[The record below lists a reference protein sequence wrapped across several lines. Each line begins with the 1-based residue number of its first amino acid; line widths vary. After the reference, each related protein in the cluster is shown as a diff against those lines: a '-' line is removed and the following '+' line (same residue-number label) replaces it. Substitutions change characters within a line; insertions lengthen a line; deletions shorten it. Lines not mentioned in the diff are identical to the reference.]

1 MTAEDF
7 VNELL
12 EDDSKEILPE
22 HVEEIIA
29 SLGSKATSSGKKA
42 SGASAAGGGDDGNPM
57 TAIKAAYHKFE
68 EEGEGKEPASK
79 KAKSNMPDK
88 VEAYKMYKGCKNDD
102 LKDILGWNRQIKKGT
117 KEFMMYK
124 CIDGHVF
131 GRLATCPLCTGTILC
146 F

>member
-1 MTAEDF
+1 
-7 VNELL
+7 
-12 EDDSKEILPE
+12 
-22 HVEEIIA
+22 
-29 SLGSKATSSGKKA
+29 
-42 SGASAAGGGDDGNPM
+42 
-57 TAIKAAYHKFE
+57 
-68 EEGEGKEPASK
+68 
-79 KAKSNMPDK
+79 MPDK